1 MLRRTKD
8 RTIAKA
14 RDIAIYLSRDLSG
27 VSCRELGE
35 VFGGISVTAI
45 TMRYKQITKDVAGDR
60 SLRGLV
66 NGIRKSILN
75 I

>member
-35 VFGGISVTAI
+35 VLVG
-45 TMRYKQITKDVAGDR
+45 YQL
-60 SLRGLV
+60 LRLP
-66 NGIRKSILN
+66 
-75 I
+75 